1 MPNYDGY
8 SRIQNL
14 PFRLRKDFENS
25 NTVSALVRMCPD
37 RFLLVCQQKGVGGV
51 LVQSLG
57 KEREKTTQ
65 KQLFI
70 LNTLVCS
77 IRTALWETRWKT
89 CSCPHHPTAGE
100 KQLYIIGKEH
110 ADFFTKFNKV
120 KGTVSR
126 DWRLLILL
134 RRLYLV
140 VTDYAETQK
149 TFGNNTFQK
158 RKKFRKTVF
167 ACLSG
172 TQL

>member
-1 MPNYDGY
+1 MVTHVYKTCHFG
-8 SRIQNL
+8 
-14 PFRLRKDFENS
+14 
-25 NTVSALVRMCPD
+25 SAKISKTPTQ
-37 RFLLVCQQKGVGGV
+37 FQLLSACVQTGFCWSVNKRGWGGV

-77 IRTALWETRWKT
+77 IRTALWETIWKT

-158 RKKFRKTVF
+158 RKNF
-167 ACLSG
+167 AKLF
-172 TQL
+172 LPV